1 MSYKEVQQK
10 NPKDKTFLLK
20 FFTQPEDLTKVRN
33 KAVHLWA
40 QHKDDLLTP
49 MFHHL

>member
-10 NPKDKTFLLK
+10 NPKENTFLLK
-20 FFTQPEDLTKVRN
+20 FSTQLEDLTKVRDRT
-33 KAVHLWA
+33 VHPLA

-49 MFHHL
+49 MLHRL